1 MKGISMPADKKASV
15 NEKEYNNI
23 IISNNVRSYADEP
36 FFIKKEEKAK
46 EFLRKHP
53 LPEHLK
59 K

>member
-1 MKGISMPADKKASV
+1 MKRNSMPAVKKTSV
-15 NEKEYNNI
+15 IEKEYNNI
-23 IISNNVRSYADEP
+23 IVSDKVRSYADEP

-53 LPEHLK
+53 LPGHLK

>member
-1 MKGISMPADKKASV
+1 MSATKKAPV
-15 NEKEYNNI
+15 KEKDNNI
-23 IISNNVRSYADEP
+23 IVNDQVRSYADEP
-36 FFIKKEEKAK
+36 FFVKKEENAK

>member
-1 MKGISMPADKKASV
+1 MKGVEMPAVKKASV
-15 NEKEYNNI
+15 KEYNDVI
-23 IISNNVRSYADEP
+23 VSDKVRSYADEP

-53 LPEHLK
+53 IPDHLK

>member
-1 MKGISMPADKKASV
+1 MSTVKKSFV
-15 NEKEYNNI
+15 KEKEYNI
-23 IISNNVRSYADEP
+23 IVNDQVRRYADEP
-36 FFIKKEEKAK
+36 FFVKKEEKAK

>member
-1 MKGISMPADKKASV
+1 MSAIKKTSV
-15 NEKEYNNI
+15 KEKDYNIVVNDQ
-23 IISNNVRSYADEP
+23 VRSYADEP
-36 FFIKKEEKAK
+36 YFIKKEEKAK

>member
-1 MKGISMPADKKASV
+1 MTTVKKASV
-15 NEKEYNNI
+15 KEREYNNI
-23 IISNNVRSYADEP
+23 VVNDHVRSYADEP

>member
-1 MKGISMPADKKASV
+1 MFIIKKTPVQEKGYDVIVSDKV
-15 NEKEYNNI
+15 I
-23 IISNNVRSYADEP
+23 SYADEP

-53 LPEHLK
+53 LPDHLK

>member
-1 MKGISMPADKKASV
+1 MSTIKKTSV
-15 NEKEYNNI
+15 KEKDYNIVVNDQ
-23 IISNNVRSYADEP
+23 VRSYADEP
-36 FFIKKEEKAK
+36 YFIKKEEKAK

>member
-1 MKGISMPADKKASV
+1 MSTVKKASV
-15 NEKEYNNI
+15 KEKPYNVVVNDK
-23 IISNNVRSYADEP
+23 VRSYADEP

-53 LPEHLK
+53 IPEYLK

>member
-1 MKGISMPADKKASV
+1 MAEVKKTIIEKGNGDAIVSDK
-15 NEKEYNNI
+15 
-23 IISNNVRSYADEP
+23 VRSYADEP

-53 LPEHLK
+53 IPDHLK